1 MNMFGGLKKHFK
13 GFDSWINRLRFAK
26 LSININIYI
35 YIYIDTHIDVNEGW
49 FKGRDGWE
57 VCSTLLKKI

>member
-1 MNMFGGLKKHFK
+1 MNMFGGLRKHFK

-35 YIYIDTHIDVNEGW
+35 YTRTLMSM
-49 FKGRDGWE
+49 KDGSKE
-57 VCSTLLKKI
+57 EMDGKYVQHF